1 MISSKPL
8 HQDALATSKDSAAYD
23 LHEPSPS
30 LPTISEMDRAIAVIF
45 RGLVREET
53 ELLVSLG
60 RSVTCRAGQ
69 TVVRVGERGG
79 EMFVVLEG
87 SLMEMARQNRRE
99 SDPRAVYLRGDI
111 LGEAPF
117 AVAGVRPKSIMAMED
132 SRLLALSIECLDD
145 LVVTMPRLAAKIFRN
160 IAGIVA
166 IRFHHEIG
174 CSGIGL
180 LPEYIPWLDAI
191 GPKP

>member
-1 MISSKPL
+1 
-8 HQDALATSKDSAAYD
+8 
-23 LHEPSPS
+23 
-30 LPTISEMDRAIAVIF
+30 MDRAIADIF
-45 RGLVREET
+45 RGLVKEET

-69 TVVRVGERGG
+69 IVVRVGERGG

-99 SDPRAVYLRGDI
+99 SDPPAVYLRGDI

-117 AVAGVRPKSIMAMED
+117 IVAGVRQKSVMAIED
-132 SRLLALSIECLDD
+132 SSLLGLSVECLDD
-145 LVVTMPRLAAKIFRN
+145 LVLTMSPLAAKIFRN

-166 IRFHHEIG
+166 TRFQHEIG
-174 CSGIGL
+174 FSGTSL
-180 LPEYIPWLDAI
+180 LPEYIPLFDAI
-191 GPKP
+191 CLEP